1 MIAKAGHYELI
12 AREGYPFIAPP
23 ALLALTCWCLGYPW
37 ASLVLLVLA
46 VAVIFFFRN
55 PERITPEAEGIIV
68 SPADGTVMQVLE
80 DVRSDN
86 LPGLP
91 LKRISIFM
99 SVFNTHVNRC
109 PVSGVVKNIK
119 HVPGRYLDAR
129 EPASSLV
136 NEHNSVVLQGNDDA
150 IEVVQIAGKVARR
163 IACWVRDGD
172 QVRQGERFGLIRFGS
187 RLDVYL
193 PDSMRFVVSVGTTVR
208 AGVTII
214 ATRSAPASTGSDVPK
229 S

>member
-1 MIAKAGHYELI
+1 VIATAGHYEPI

-23 ALLALTCWCLGYPW
+23 AVLALTSWWLGYPLV
-37 ASLVLLVLA
+37 SLAFLALA

-55 PERITPEAEGIIV
+55 PERIPPKAEGIIV

-80 DVRSDN
+80 NVRSDN

-109 PVSGVVKNIK
+109 PVSGIVKSIK
-119 HVPGRYLDAR
+119 HVPGRFLDAR
-129 EPASSLV
+129 EPASSMV
-136 NEHNSVVLQGNDDA
+136 NEHNSVVLQDDDDT

-163 IACWVRDGD
+163 IACWVREGD

-193 PDSMRFVVSVGTTVR
+193 PDRMPFVVNVGTTVR

-214 ATRSAPASTGSDVPK
+214 ATKSAPASSGSSVPK